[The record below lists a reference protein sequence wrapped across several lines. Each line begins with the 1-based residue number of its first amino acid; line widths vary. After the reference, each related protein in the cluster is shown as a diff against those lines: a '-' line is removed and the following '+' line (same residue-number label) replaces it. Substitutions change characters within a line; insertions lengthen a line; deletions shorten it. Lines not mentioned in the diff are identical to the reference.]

1 MTTHEIRK
9 NIMVNNWVA
18 AANGISINY
27 NKRSVLIDSKWIK
40 QHLYISKAASL
51 RYLMGL
57 GEIDNYVT
65 HPENNTVVTIDG
77 ESISWEYFIGKW
89 QFSQY
94 DALMITIKYEEN
106 KALEDAMNILE
117 MDSAV
122 AAIKNK

>member
-9 NIMVNNWVA
+9 NIMVNNWSA
-18 AANGISINY
+18 AENGISIVY
-27 NKRSVLIDSKWIK
+27 NIRTAQNK
-40 QHLYISKAASL
+40 QWKPGHLYLSKAGSL

-57 GEIDNYVT
+57 GEIDNYIT

-77 ESISWEYFIGKW
+77 ESISWEYFIGEW

-106 KALEDAMNILE
+106 KALENAMNILE

-122 AAIKNK
+122 TALKNK